1 MWITATQSCQEVI
14 QNTNNVAA
22 MPLVPVLSA
31 ARAFDPRRENAHPLF
46 DPSRFA
52 SNIDYYGAI
61 YDSAVLATRLMNT
74 PQALQHDYCFYNGKN
89 RLANDPAKYV
99 PSDFSNGPCL
109 YACDKAIGELDETD
123 IRHVEHQRLRLAE
136 RVRFRVT
143 DLGANTVG
151 LWWPCD
157 NEDGVA
163 GNKSIIE
170 ISRTLIYNKILAPG
184 QSPED
189 KLRLKFL
196 LTCTLLHE
204 VAHAAHNHDFG
215 GAAFEE
221 FRENSVVSEAGFEY
235 ESRIFG
241 QKPSFLL
248 DAPNPNDRISW
259 GIWQSHGS
267 LSPGYKIDELVR
279 NAWQMPKNPQIW
291 AGGLDFVTKL
301 FDDDFWEGETSEY
314 AERGALALIPDGIAF
329 CCISG
334 RRDNM
339 AKSIPLSIR
348 DLFRSEGPSYAK
360 KKYARSANPY
370 RKLRGFVK
378 YDNCGQAI
386 L

>member
-1 MWITATQSCQEVI
+1 
-14 QNTNNVAA
+14 
-22 MPLVPVLSA
+22 MPLMPVLTA
-31 ARAFDPRRENAHPLF
+31 ARAFDPRRENVHPVF

-74 PQALQHDYCFYNGKN
+74 PQALQHDYCFYYGKN
-89 RLANDPAKYV
+89 RLANDPAKHV

-136 RVRFRVT
+136 RVRFRVS
-143 DLGANTVG
+143 DLGADTFG
-151 LWWPCD
+151 LCGACQP
-157 NEDGVA
+157 EGGVA
-163 GNKSIIE
+163 GTNSVIH

-196 LTCTLLHE
+196 LACTLLHE
-204 VAHAAHNHDFG
+204 VAHAAHFHLFG
-215 GAAFEE
+215 GPTFED
-221 FRENSVVSEAGFEY
+221 FREDSLVSEAGMEY

-241 QKPSFLL
+241 QKPHFFL
-248 DAPNPNDRISW
+248 DAPNPDNRICW
-259 GIWQSHGS
+259 GIWQSRKG
-267 LSPGYKIDELVR
+267 LSAGYDIDKVAR

-301 FDDDFWEGETSEY
+301 FDDDFWEGETGEY
-314 AERGALALIPDGIAF
+314 AERGALALIPDEIAF
-329 CCISG
+329 RCTSG

-339 AKSIPLSIR
+339 TKGIPLSIK

-360 KKYARSANPY
+360 KKYARFANPY
-370 RKLRGFVK
+370 RKLRG
-378 YDNCGQAI
+378 